1 MNSSLMLTQWGKKL
15 GKQLMKP
22 RSKFKPEVDTTR
34 WNIVR
39 GDTVKVI
46 QGPQSGGQ
54 GKILQVLR
62 KDNRVII
69 EGVNMV
75 SYLAIY
81 LLFNV

>member
-1 MNSSLMLTQWGKKL
+1 MLTQWGKKL

-34 WNIVR
+34 WNIVK

-46 QGPQSGGQ
+46 QGPQTGGQ

-75 SYLAIY
+75 SYKN
-81 LLFNV
+81 LFIVLYINNTS